1 MRRHLRLGLLVL
13 GGLLGLAISGVGGSP
28 DPFETL
34 GLVRF
39 DSGIR
44 APDFTLPDTSGAPV
58 RLSSPAGSAAVVV
71 FWGTW

>member
-1 MRRHLRLGLLVL
+1 MRRRAGLALLVL
-13 GGLLGLAISGVGGSP
+13 AGLLGLAVSGVAGSP
-28 DPFETL
+28 DPFEAL

-44 APDFTLPDTSGAPV
+44 APAFTLPDTSGAPV
-58 RLSSPAGSAAVVV
+58 SLSSPSGSAALVV